1 MSLRDSMTN
10 QQDKYVINEMRK
22 EEAWRMFRI
31 MSEFIEGFDTLAG
44 LTPAVTVYGSAR
56 TLPEDPLYQM
66 AESLGRGL
74 AQAGYAV
81 ITGGGPGIMEAVN
94 KGAFQAGGTSVGL
107 TIALPKEQPSN
118 QYHNITIDF
127 HHFFVRKVML
137 VKYATAFVLL
147 PGGFGTLDELF
158 ETITLIHT
166 HKIRPFPVYL
176 MRSDYWQGML
186 DWLRDATAA
195 RAYIDPQDLNLF
207 EVVNEPGEVVSRI
220 ERWYRAKSRS
230 REKRAPLTAPS

>member
-1 MSLRDSMTN
+1 MNQRDR
-10 QQDKYVINEMRK
+10 YIINELRK

-31 MSEFIEGFDTLAG
+31 MGEFIEGFDSLAG

-56 TLPEDPLYQM
+56 VLPDDPLFKL
-66 AESLGRGL
+66 AEDLGRRL
-74 AQAGYAV
+74 ALASYAV
-81 ITGGGPGIMEAVN
+81 ITGGGPGIMEAAN
-94 KGAFQAGGTSVGL
+94 KGAYEAGGTSVGL

-118 QYHNITIDF
+118 QYHTIAIDF

-166 HKIRPFPVYL
+166 HKIRPFPVFL
-176 MRSDYWQGML
+176 MHQEYWKDLVGWLSSKTAGSGYVDLGDL
-186 DWLRDATAA
+186 DLLEIVD
-195 RAYIDPQDLNLF
+195 DPAEIVAKVD
-207 EVVNEPGEVVSRI
+207 
-220 ERWYRAKSRS
+220 RWQHLKGHD
-230 REKRAPLTAPS
+230 KD

>member
-1 MSLRDSMTN
+1 MAQS
-10 QQDKYVINEMRK
+10 DKYIINELRK

-56 TLPEDPLYQM
+56 IQPGDALFMEAED
-66 AESLGRGL
+66 LGRWL
-74 AQAGYAV
+74 AEAGYAV

-94 KGAFQAGGTSVGL
+94 KGAFEAGGVSVGL

-118 QYHNITIDF
+118 QYHTITLDF

-137 VKYATAFVLL
+137 VKYATAFVLM

-166 HKIRPFPVYL
+166 RKIRPFPVFL
-176 MRSDYWQGML
+176 MDKGYWEGL
-186 DWLRDATAA
+186 VGWLRQSTEA
-195 RAYIDPQDLNLF
+195 RAYIDPADLDFLTLADDPAD
-207 EVVNEPGEVVSRI
+207 VVAKI
-220 ERWYRAKSRS
+220 DQWQRAKGRT
-230 REKRAPLTAPS
+230 KVPT

>member
-1 MSLRDSMTN
+1 MNQRDR
-10 QQDKYVINEMRK
+10 YIINELRK

-31 MSEFIEGFDTLAG
+31 MGEFIEGFDSLAG

-56 TLPEDPLYQM
+56 VQPDDPLFKL
-66 AESLGRGL
+66 AEDLGRRL
-74 AQAGYAV
+74 ALAGYAV
-81 ITGGGPGIMEAVN
+81 ITGGGPGIMEAAN
-94 KGAFQAGGTSVGL
+94 KGAYEAGGTSVGL

-118 QYHNITIDF
+118 RYHTIAIDF

-166 HKIRPFPVYL
+166 HKIRPFPVFL
-176 MRSDYWQGML
+176 MHREYWEDLVGWLSTKTAGSGYVDLGDL
-186 DWLRDATAA
+186 DLLEIVD
-195 RAYIDPQDLNLF
+195 DPAEIVAKVD
-207 EVVNEPGEVVSRI
+207 
-220 ERWYRAKSRS
+220 RWQHLKGHDND
-230 REKRAPLTAPS
+230 

>member
-1 MSLRDSMTN
+1 MN
-10 QQDKYVINEMRK
+10 QRDKYIINELRK

-31 MSEFIEGFDTLAG
+31 MGEFIEGFDSLAG

-56 TLPEDPLYQM
+56 VPPDDPLFKL
-66 AESLGRGL
+66 AEDLGRRL
-74 AQAGYAV
+74 ALAGYAV
-81 ITGGGPGIMEAVN
+81 ITGGGPGIMEAAN
-94 KGAFQAGGTSVGL
+94 KGAYEAGGTSVGL

-118 QYHNITIDF
+118 QYHTITIDF

-166 HKIRPFPVYL
+166 HKIRPFPVFL
-176 MRSDYWQGML
+176 MWREYWEDLMGWLSSKTAGSAYVDLADL
-186 DWLRDATAA
+186 DLMEIVD
-195 RAYIDPQDLNLF
+195 DPAEIVAKVD
-207 EVVNEPGEVVSRI
+207 
-220 ERWYRAKSRS
+220 RWQHRK
-230 REKRAPLTAPS
+230 EHDGG

>member
-1 MSLRDSMTN
+1 MDQRDR
-10 QQDKYVINEMRK
+10 YIINELRK

-31 MSEFIEGFDTLAG
+31 MGEFIEGFDRLAG

-56 TLPEDPLYQM
+56 VLPDNPLFKLAED
-66 AESLGRGL
+66 LGRRL
-74 AQAGYAV
+74 ALAGYAV
-81 ITGGGPGIMEAVN
+81 ITGGGPGIMEAAN
-94 KGAFQAGGTSVGL
+94 KGAYEAGGTSVGL

-118 QYHNITIDF
+118 QYHTIAIDF

-166 HKIRPFPVYL
+166 RKIRPFPVFL
-176 MRSDYWQGML
+176 MCHEYWEDLMGWLSRKTAGSD
-186 DWLRDATAA
+186 
-195 RAYIDPQDLNLF
+195 YIDPGDLDLL
-207 EVVNEPGEVVSRI
+207 EIVDDPAEIVAKVD
-220 ERWYRAKSRS
+220 RWQHLKG
-230 REKRAPLTAPS
+230 PDND

>member
-1 MSLRDSMTN
+1 MN
-10 QQDKYVINEMRK
+10 QQDKYIINELRK

-56 TLPEDPLYQM
+56 TPPDNPLFKLAED
-66 AESLGRGL
+66 LGRRL

-81 ITGGGPGIMEAVN
+81 ITGGGPGIMEAAN
-94 KGAFQAGGTSVGL
+94 KGAFEAGGTSVGL

-118 QYHNITIDF
+118 HYHTITIDF

-166 HKIRPFPVYL
+166 RKIRPFPVFL
-176 MRSDYWQGML
+176 MGSGYWEGL
-186 DWLRDATAA
+186 IDWMRDETAA
-195 RAYIDPQDLNLF
+195 RGYIDPQDIGLL
-207 EVVNEPGEVVSRI
+207 EIVDDPAEIVAKIDS
-220 ERWYRAKSRS
+220 WYRAKAR
-230 REKRAPLTAPS
+230 RRKKRAPLRAPS

>member
-1 MSLRDSMTN
+1 MNRRDE
-10 QQDKYVINEMRK
+10 YIINELRK

-31 MSEFIEGFDTLAG
+31 MGEFIEGFDTLAG

-56 TLPEDPLYQM
+56 VLPDDPLFKL
-66 AESLGRGL
+66 AEDLGRRL
-74 AQAGYAV
+74 AHAGYAV
-81 ITGGGPGIMEAVN
+81 ITGGGPGIMEAAN
-94 KGAFQAGGTSVGL
+94 KGAYEAGGTSVGL

-118 QYHNITIDF
+118 RYHTIAIDF

-166 HKIRPFPVYL
+166 RKIRPFPVFL
-176 MRSDYWQGML
+176 MGREYWEGLMGWLSTKTAGSSYVDTGDL
-186 DWLRDATAA
+186 DLLEIVD
-195 RAYIDPQDLNLF
+195 DPA
-207 EVVNEPGEVVSRI
+207 EVVTKVD
-220 ERWYRAKSRS
+220 RWQHSKGHDSD
-230 REKRAPLTAPS
+230 

>member
-1 MSLRDSMTN
+1 MEQR
-10 QQDKYVINEMRK
+10 DKYIINELRK

-56 TLPEDPLYQM
+56 VLPDNPLFKLAED
-66 AESLGRGL
+66 LGRRL
-74 AQAGYAV
+74 ALAGYAV
-81 ITGGGPGIMEAVN
+81 VTGGGPGIMEAAN
-94 KGAFQAGGTSVGL
+94 KGAYEAGGTSVGL

-118 QYHNITIDF
+118 QYHTIAIDF

-166 HKIRPFPVYL
+166 HKIRPFPVFL
-176 MRSDYWQGML
+176 MHGEYWEGL
-186 DWLRDATAA
+186 TGWLSTKTVGSG
-195 RAYIDPQDLNLF
+195 YIDPGDLHLL
-207 EVVNEPGEVVSRI
+207 EIVDDPAEIVAKVD
-220 ERWYRAKSRS
+220 RWAHLKG
-230 REKRAPLTAPS
+230 PDND

>member
-1 MSLRDSMTN
+1 MTN
-10 QQDKYVINEMRK
+10 QQQDRYIINELRK

-56 TLPEDPLYQM
+56 TLPDDPLFKM
-66 AESLGRGL
+66 AESLGQQL

-81 ITGGGPGIMEAVN
+81 ITGGGPGIMEAAN
-94 KGAFQAGGTSVGL
+94 KGAFEAGGTSVGL
-107 TIALPKEQPSN
+107 TIALPREQPSN

-137 VKYATAFVLL
+137 VKYATAFVLM

-176 MRSDYWQGML
+176 MCPDYWQGMI
-186 DWLRDATAA
+186 DWLLNETAA
-195 RAYIDPQDLNLF
+195 RGYIDPPDLSLMEMVTDPA
-207 EVVNEPGEVVSRI
+207 EVVAKI

>member
-1 MSLRDSMTN
+1 MT
-10 QQDKYVINEMRK
+10 QEDKYIINELRK

-56 TLPEDPLYQM
+56 VQRDDPLFAM
-66 AESLGRGL
+66 AEDLGRRL
-74 AQAGYAV
+74 AKAGYAV
-81 ITGGGPGIMEAVN
+81 ITGGGPGIMEAAN
-94 KGAFQAGGTSVGL
+94 KGAFEAGGVSVGL

-118 QYHNITIDF
+118 QYHTITIDF

-137 VKYATAFVLL
+137 VKYATAFILM

-166 HKIRPFPVYL
+166 QKIRPFPVFL
-176 MRSDYWQGML
+176 VCRDYWQGLAEWMRTHTL
-186 DWLRDATAA
+186 A
-195 RAYIDPQDLNLF
+195 RGYIDPQDLDFLTLIDDPAD
-207 EVVNEPGEVVSRI
+207 VVARI
-220 ERWYRAKSRS
+220 DEWQRLKGQGRARRLK
-230 REKRAPLTAPS
+230 EA

>member
-1 MSLRDSMTN
+1 MNQRDN
-10 QQDKYVINEMRK
+10 YIINELRK

-31 MSEFIEGFDTLAG
+31 MGEFIEGFDSLAG

-56 TLPEDPLYQM
+56 VQPDDPLFKL
-66 AESLGRGL
+66 AEDLGRRL
-74 AQAGYAV
+74 ALAGYAV
-81 ITGGGPGIMEAVN
+81 ITGGGPGIMEAAN
-94 KGAFQAGGTSVGL
+94 KGAYEAGGTSVGL

-118 QYHNITIDF
+118 RYHTIAIDF

-166 HKIRPFPVYL
+166 HKIRPFPVFL
-176 MRSDYWQGML
+176 MHREYWEDLVG
-186 DWLRDATAA
+186 WLSTKTAA
-195 RAYIDPQDLNLF
+195 SGYIDLGDLDLL
-207 EVVNEPGEVVSRI
+207 EIVDDPAEIVAKVD
-220 ERWYRAKSRS
+220 RWQHLKGHAND
-230 REKRAPLTAPS
+230 

>member
-1 MSLRDSMTN
+1 MT
-10 QQDKYVINEMRK
+10 QGDKYIINELRK

-56 TLPEDPLYQM
+56 IPRNDPLFAL
-66 AESLGRGL
+66 AEDLGRRL
-74 AQAGYAV
+74 AEAGYAV
-81 ITGGGPGIMEAVN
+81 ITGGGPGIMEAAN
-94 KGAFQAGGTSVGL
+94 KGAFEAGGVSVGL

-118 QYHNITIDF
+118 QYHTVSIDF

-137 VKYATAFVLL
+137 VKYATAFVLM

-166 HKIRPFPVYL
+166 RKIRPFPVFL
-176 MRSDYWQGML
+176 MCRDYWEGL
-186 DWLRDATAA
+186 VEWLRQNTLG
-195 RAYIDPQDLNLF
+195 RGYIDAADLDFLSLADDPAG
-207 EVVNEPGEVVSRI
+207 VVAKI
-220 ERWYRAKSRS
+220 DQWQRAKGRT
-230 REKRAPLTAPS
+230 KVPT

>member
-1 MSLRDSMTN
+1 MNQRDR
-10 QQDKYVINEMRK
+10 YIINELRK

-44 LTPAVTVYGSAR
+44 LTPAVTIYGSAR
-56 TLPEDPLYQM
+56 VLPDDPLFKL
-66 AESLGRGL
+66 AEDLGRRL
-74 AQAGYAV
+74 ALAGYAV
-81 ITGGGPGIMEAVN
+81 ITGGGPGIMEAAN
-94 KGAFQAGGTSVGL
+94 KGAYKAGGTSVGL

-118 QYHNITIDF
+118 QYHTITIDF

-166 HKIRPFPVYL
+166 HKIRPFPVFLVRREYWEGL
-176 MRSDYWQGML
+176 MG
-186 DWLRDATAA
+186 WLSNKTVGSGH
-195 RAYIDPQDLNLF
+195 IDPADLNLL
-207 EVVNEPGEVVSRI
+207 EIVDDPAEIVAKVD
-220 ERWYRAKSRS
+220 RWQHMKGHDD
-230 REKRAPLTAPS
+230 

>member
-1 MSLRDSMTN
+1 MN
-10 QQDKYVINEMRK
+10 QQDRYIINELRK

-56 TLPEDPLYQM
+56 ILPDDPLFKM
-66 AESLGRGL
+66 AESLGRRL

-81 ITGGGPGIMEAVN
+81 ITGGGPGIMEAAN
-94 KGAFQAGGTSVGL
+94 KGAFEAGGTSVGL

-118 QYHNITIDF
+118 QYHSITIDF

-137 VKYATAFVLL
+137 VKYATAFVLM

-176 MRSDYWQGML
+176 MCGDYWQGLL
-186 DWLRDATAA
+186 DWLRDQTAA
-195 RAYIDPQDLNLF
+195 RGYIEPLDLNLL
-207 EVVNEPGEVVSRI
+207 EVVDDPEEVVSRI

-230 REKRAPLTAPS
+230 REKQAPLTAPS

>member
-1 MSLRDSMTN
+1 MN
-10 QQDKYVINEMRK
+10 QRDKYIINELRK

-56 TLPEDPLYQM
+56 VLPDDPLFKL
-66 AESLGRGL
+66 AEDLGRTL
-74 AQAGYAV
+74 ALAGYAV
-81 ITGGGPGIMEAVN
+81 ITGGGPGIMAAAN
-94 KGAFQAGGTSVGL
+94 KGAYEAGGTSVGL

-118 QYHNITIDF
+118 QYHTITIDF

-166 HKIRPFPVYL
+166 RKIRPFPVFL
-176 MRSDYWQGML
+176 MHREYWEDLVG
-186 DWLRDATAA
+186 WLSRKTAA
-195 RAYIDPQDLNLF
+195 NGYIDLGDLDLL
-207 EVVNEPGEVVSRI
+207 EIVDDPAEIVAKVD
-220 ERWYRAKSRS
+220 RWQHSKGPDSD
-230 REKRAPLTAPS
+230 

>member
-1 MSLRDSMTN
+1 MNQRDR
-10 QQDKYVINEMRK
+10 YIINELRK

-31 MSEFIEGFDTLAG
+31 MGEFIEGFDTLAG

-56 TLPEDPLYQM
+56 VLPDDPLFKL
-66 AESLGRGL
+66 AEDLGRRL
-74 AQAGYAV
+74 ALAGYAV
-81 ITGGGPGIMEAVN
+81 ITGGGPGIMEAAN
-94 KGAFQAGGTSVGL
+94 KGAYEAGGTSVGL

-118 QYHNITIDF
+118 RYHTITIDF

-166 HKIRPFPVYL
+166 HKIRPFPVFL
-176 MRSDYWQGML
+176 MQREYWEGLMGWLSSKTAGSGHIDLADL
-186 DWLRDATAA
+186 DLMEIVD
-195 RAYIDPQDLNLF
+195 DPAEIVAKVD
-207 EVVNEPGEVVSRI
+207 
-220 ERWYRAKSRS
+220 RWHHLKGHDND
-230 REKRAPLTAPS
+230 